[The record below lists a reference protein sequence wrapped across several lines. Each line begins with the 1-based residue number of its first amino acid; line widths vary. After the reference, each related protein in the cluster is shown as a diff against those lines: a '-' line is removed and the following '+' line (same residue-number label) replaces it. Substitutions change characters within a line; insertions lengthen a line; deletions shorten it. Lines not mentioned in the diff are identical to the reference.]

1 LLAHT
6 TTTQAAGPE
15 IGHFDSVVFAN
26 KLSKRVVGGAP
37 MLQRPNQVLV
47 IDDDEAAREILVELL
62 LRVGYH
68 AFAAP
73 DGRSGLEQL
82 SGAAVQ
88 PQAVLL
94 DLRMPGID
102 GFEVLRRYRAK
113 GGTASVIVMSAMD
126 EPEAVVKAMRL
137 GASDYLVKPIEP
149 EQLKDALERAVASA
163 HAAEAETARAET
175 AHAQASQPPPPPA
188 TWVPPSV
195 PPAAR
200 EFNGAQALSPSQ
212 AALPAMTA
220 FVERTPSISLG
231 GARRGAPADYVSQSP
246 AMANIWDM
254 VDRVAET
261 DVPVLIRGESG
272 VGKEGIART
281 IHERSVRR
289 GKPFVKINCAALPSE
304 LLESELF
311 GHERGAFTGAT
322 SEKPG
327 KFELADK
334 GTIFLDEIG
343 EMHPALQAKLLT
355 VLQDEEYYRVG
366 GKRPLRADAR
376 VVVATNRVLE
386 EEIDR
391 GNFREDL
398 YYRLNVV
405 SVSVPPLR
413 ERRED
418 IAPLIEFFRRKYGSK
433 YKQGPMDFSGEI
445 LRKLLDYDFPG
456 NVRELENLVRRLVVL
471 RDERFVMDELAAAIA
486 RRPSHKGQVPVPA
499 GHVGG
504 SLPPPVHGY
513 GRDTSPYAQASG
525 YPQQASYFQ
534 APAQSSTM
542 QSQPP
547 PPTPVPQLS
556 LLGAETV
563 SLKDI
568 ARQAAVRAEREA
580 IGAMLARTNWNK
592 RKAAVRLQISYK
604 ALLYKIKDCGLTD
617 PRITAGMPDLP
628 PLPLAA
634 NGESPEP

>member
-1 LLAHT
+1 
-6 TTTQAAGPE
+6 
-15 IGHFDSVVFAN
+15 
-26 KLSKRVVGGAP
+26 
-37 MLQRPNQVLV
+37 MLERPSQVLV
-47 IDDDEAAREILVELL
+47 IDDDEAARDILAELL
-62 LRVGYH
+62 LREGYH
-68 AFAAP
+68 ATAAP
-73 DGRSGLEQL
+73 DGRTGLELL

-149 EQLKDALERAVASA
+149 EQLTDALARAVASA
-163 HAAEAETARAET
+163 NAAEAEGAARTEEKGTAA
-175 AHAQASQPPPPPA
+175 PPPS
-188 TWVPPSV
+188 WVPPPSH
-195 PPAAR
+195 PPAR
-200 EFNGAQALSPSQ
+200 EDSGAPH
-212 AALPAMTA
+212 AAPHPVAQGP
-220 FVERTPSISLG
+220 VERRLVSGAGEP
-231 GARRGAPADYVSQSP
+231 ARRGAPADYVSLSPSMQS
-246 AMANIWDM
+246 IWDM

-281 IHERSVRR
+281 IHDRSPRR

-327 KFELADK
+327 RFELADK

-343 EMHPALQAKLLT
+343 EMHPSLQAKLLT

-386 EEIDR
+386 EEIER

-433 YKQGPMDFSGEI
+433 YKQGPMEFTGTVMN
-445 LRKLLDYDFPG
+445 RLLGYDFPG

-471 RDERFVMDELAAAIA
+471 RDERFVMDELAAAVA
-486 RRPSHKGQVPVPA
+486 RRPARQGSAHAGQTN
-499 GHVGG
+499 G
-504 SLPPPVHGY
+504 SLPPPAQGY
-513 GRDTSPYAQASG
+513 SQPQASQ
-525 YPQQASYFQ
+525 P
-534 APAQSSTM
+534 APP
-542 QSQPP
+542 SQPP
-547 PPTPVPQLS
+547 PPQYLPVS
-556 LLGAETV
+556 LFGAETV
-563 SLKDI
+563 SLKEI
-568 ARQAAVRAEREA
+568 ARQAALRAEREA
-580 IGAMLARTNWNK
+580 IGGMLARTNWNK
-592 RKAAVRLQISYK
+592 RKAAARLQISYK

-617 PRITAGMPDLP
+617 PRITAGMAELP
-628 PLPLAA
+628 PLTLALSEGSEA
-634 NGESPEP
+634 